1 MRINARIVSL
11 FVLLALLADNACSI
25 YDSTGMSADQLI
37 NESNGI
43 YLPSGIP
50 ENPQEAR
57 AIWSRDSGVDFT
69 KPGKQANNSTSANM
83 VSSAEASDS
92 IQFQKTSVSNS
103 ASAASV
109 ASTTGITGT
118 NSASPAAATQKA
130 AQTSPSDIA
139 GEWTFELRDSK
150 TRQLGLTLF
159 QSEDAIYGDGTINDG
174 ASTLPVLASGS
185 VHGDK
190 LQMDVISSGTINLFR
205 LTFTKSGGTVSG
217 NYQAFSPGGKP
228 WTGIANGMRTQG

>member
-1 MRINARIVSL
+1 MRINIVSL
-11 FVLLALLADNACSI
+11 FVLLALLADNAYSI

-69 KPGKQANNSTSANM
+69 KPGKQANNSTS
-83 VSSAEASDS
+83 
-92 IQFQKTSVSNS
+92 VSNS
-103 ASAASV
+103 ASATSV
-109 ASTTGITGT
+109 ASTTSITGT

-159 QSEDAIYGDGTINDG
+159 QSEDAIYGDGTVNDG
-174 ASTLPVLASGS
+174 ASTLPVLASGT

-205 LTFTKSGGTVSG
+205 LAFTKSGSTVSG
-217 NYQAFSPGGKP
+217 DYQAFSPGGQP